1 LASAP
6 NLQVLAFLAGYLN
19 NLTPGLQLHLDQL
32 IVRAFTSRIELLE
45 VDFPRIEQAVAGD
58 FFKRIYSYRVSA
70 DPALEGLHQTEGRIV
85 SYSRI
90 KGEMKDRIGPSIRIE
105 NLRGS
110 RATEEGDKEKAR
122 GKSYNCS
129 HILLFQLKTDT
140 ETEKSSHIESELPGS
155 WGGPVVSVNGNLD
168 QGDEVNLW
176 RRVIDQR
183 RSNP

>member
-1 LASAP
+1 
-6 NLQVLAFLAGYLN
+6 
-19 NLTPGLQLHLDQL
+19 
-32 IVRAFTSRIELLE
+32 
-45 VDFPRIEQAVAGD
+45 
-58 FFKRIYSYRVSA
+58 
-70 DPALEGLHQTEGRIV
+70 
-85 SYSRI
+85 
-90 KGEMKDRIGPSIRIE
+90 MKDRIGPSIRIE